1 MVSAKETLIIG
12 KSRLYKSYSYKNKHD
27 YLTFYHFTN
36 TLLL

>member
-1 MVSAKETLIIG
+1 MVSAKETLIIR
-12 KSRLYKSYSYKNKHD
+12 KIRLYKSYSYKNKYY